1 MNRLFASVAS
11 DGQLATSA
19 ATTRDAMDDGGCH
32 FLFAP
37 EHYEPAYGYP
47 LIVWLHGAGAEPT
60 QLRFVMPHVSTRNYV
75 AVAPRG
81 TACVDDDEDNAAFRW
96 RQDEDHILLARQR
109 TYDAIFAACE
119 QFNVA
124 ASKIFLAGRD
134 EGGTMALR
142 LALDDPH
149 RFAGAISLGG
159 PFPTG
164 IAPLC
169 RLNVARRVPVLLA
182 GGRWATGYGD
192 RELAGDLR
200 LLHAAGIS
208 VTVRLYPCGDG
219 VTPGMLA
226 DVNRWI
232 MRQVCPE
239 QSDPAPPVTPKFHEG
254 TALN

>member
-1 MNRLFASVAS
+1 
-11 DGQLATSA
+11 LATSA
-19 ATTRDAMDDGGCH
+19 ATSPCGAADDEGCH

-37 EHYEPAYGYP
+37 EHYEPAYSYP
-47 LIVWLHGAGAEPT
+47 LIVWLHGAGASAT
-60 QLRFVMPHVSTRNYV
+60 QLRWLMPHVSMRNFV

-81 TACVDDDEDNAAFRW
+81 TVCLADERDDEEVRPTFTW
-96 RQDEDHILLARQR
+96 LQDEDHILLARQR
-109 TYDAIFAACE
+109 TYEAIFAACE

-124 ASKIFLAGRD
+124 PAKIFLAGRD
-134 EGGTMALR
+134 AGGTMALR
-142 LALDDPH
+142 LALDDPE

-159 PFPTG
+159 AFPSG

-192 RELAGDLR
+192 REAAHDLR

-208 VTVRLYPCGDG
+208 VTVRLYPCGDV

-226 DVNRWI
+226 DVNRWV
-232 MRQVCPE
+232 MQQVCPE
-239 QSDPAPPVTPKFHEG
+239 QTEESPPSTPQFHNG
-254 TALN
+254 SALN